1 MTGVGRR
8 PPGHRMRIGASSR
21 PLLGLLLVLFA
32 SASASADT
40 ERVHVVQ
47 PGETLWHIAAQ
58 VAGDPHLWPRLYRA
72 NRDQIV
78 DPSRLHPGQVLSI
91 PDFQSGAD
99 ESETAPDGP
108 AGD

>member
-1 MTGVGRR
+1 
-8 PPGHRMRIGASSR
+8 MRIGASSCPR
-21 PLLGLLLVLFA
+21 LGLLLVLLA
-32 SASASADT
+32 SALASAEA

-78 DPSRLHPGQVLSI
+78 DPSRLYPGQVLSI
-91 PDFQSGAD
+91 PDFQDGAP
-99 ESETAPDGP
+99 ETEAVPGGP

>member
-1 MTGVGRR
+1 
-8 PPGHRMRIGASSR
+8 MRIGVSR
-21 PLLGLLLVLFA
+21 CPSLGLLLVFLA
-32 SASASADT
+32 SASAAA

-78 DPSRLHPGQVLSI
+78 DPSRLYPGQVLSI
-91 PDFQSGAD
+91 PDFQSGAPETD
-99 ESETAPDGP
+99 AVPRGSASE
-108 AGD
+108 

>member
-1 MTGVGRR
+1 MSAAPLWR
-8 PPGHRMRIGASSR
+8 PP
-21 PLLGLLLVLFA
+21 LGLLFVLLA
-32 SASASADT
+32 SASTAA

-58 VAGDPHLWPRLYRA
+58 VAGDPHLWPILYRA

-91 PDFQSGAD
+91 PDFRSEATQAD
-99 ESETAPDGP
+99 ETR
-108 AGD
+108 GDPPGH

>member
-1 MTGVGRR
+1 
-8 PPGHRMRIGASSR
+8 MRIGASSC
-21 PLLGLLLVLFA
+21 PLLGLLMVLLSPA
-32 SASASADT
+32 SALAGA

-78 DPSRLHPGQVLSI
+78 DPSRLYPGQVLSI
-91 PDFQSGAD
+91 PDFQSDAP
-99 ESETAPDGP
+99 ETEAVRGSP
-108 AGD
+108 ASD

>member
-1 MTGVGRR
+1 
-8 PPGHRMRIGASSR
+8 MRIGASSC
-21 PLLGLLLVLFA
+21 PLLGLLLALFVS
-32 SASASADT
+32 SAASADA

-78 DPSRLHPGQVLSI
+78 DPSRLYPGQVLSI
-91 PDFQSGAD
+91 PDFQSDPA
-99 ESETAPDGP
+99 ETEAAPTGP
-108 AGD
+108 AKD

>member
-1 MTGVGRR
+1 MIGVARR
-8 PPGHRMRIGASSR
+8 PPADGMRVGASSCPR
-21 PLLGLLLVLFA
+21 LGLLLALFA
-32 SASASADT
+32 SASASADA

-78 DPSRLHPGQVLSI
+78 DPSRLYPGQVLSI
-91 PDFQSGAD
+91 PDFGSGAA
-99 ESETAPDGP
+99 ETEAVPTGP
-108 AGD
+108 ADD

>member
-1 MTGVGRR
+1 MVLLS
-8 PPGHRMRIGASSR
+8 PASVSAGA
-21 PLLGLLLVLFA
+21 
-32 SASASADT
+32 

-78 DPSRLHPGQVLSI
+78 DPSRLYPGQVLSI
-91 PDFQSGAD
+91 PDFQSDAP
-99 ESETAPDGP
+99 ETEAVQGSP
-108 AGD
+108 ASD

>member
-1 MTGVGRR
+1 
-8 PPGHRMRIGASSR
+8 MRIGASSC
-21 PLLGLLLVLFA
+21 PLLGLLVVFLA
-32 SASASADT
+32 SALASAGA

-78 DPSRLHPGQVLSI
+78 DPSRLYPGQVLSI
-91 PDFQSGAD
+91 PDFQSDA
-99 ESETAPDGP
+99 SETEAVPGGP
-108 AGD
+108 VSD

>member
-1 MTGVGRR
+1 
-8 PPGHRMRIGASSR
+8 MRIGASSC
-21 PLLGLLLVLFA
+21 PLLGLLVVLLA
-32 SASASADT
+32 SASASAGA

-78 DPSRLHPGQVLSI
+78 DPSRLYPGQVLSI
-91 PDFQSGAD
+91 PDFQSDAP
-99 ESETAPDGP
+99 ETEAVPGGP
-108 AGD
+108 ASD

>member
-1 MTGVGRR
+1 MSRR
-8 PPGHRMRIGASSR
+8 AARRRLA
-21 PLLGLLLVLFA
+21 GLLLAALA
-32 SASASADT
+32 SASPSAGA

-47 PGETLWHIAAQ
+47 PGETLWQIAAE

-91 PDFQSGAD
+91 PDFQNAAPEAETDSGGSTND
-99 ESETAPDGP
+99 
-108 AGD
+108 

>member
-1 MTGVGRR
+1 MRTGAASRR
-8 PPGHRMRIGASSR
+8 
-21 PLLGLLLVLFA
+21 LLGLLLMLLA
-32 SASASADT
+32 SASAWAGA

-78 DPSRLHPGQVLSI
+78 DPSRLYPGQVLSI
-91 PDFQSGAD
+91 PDFQNGAP
-99 ESETAPDGP
+99 EAEVAPDGP
-108 AGD
+108 ASD